1 VSRGIGDTHLKQWVV
16 ADPDSRTLLVD
27 PQCEFLLLASDGLWD
42 KVDNQEAIDIAGPH
56 CISNDKASSVDAC
69 RRLVETAVS
78 RGSTDDI
85 SVLIVQLQK
94 FTASS

>member
-1 VSRGIGDTHLKQWVV
+1 
-16 ADPDSRTLLVD
+16 
-27 PQCEFLLLASDGLWD
+27 
-42 KVDNQEAIDIAGPH
+42 
-56 CISNDKASSVDAC
+56 VDAC